1 MKKRI
6 MGAALMVLSVASLS
20 YGRELDL
27 DKALELAATGNP
39 DIRIKELE
47 GRKREL
53 EVSKDKKEFLPVV
66 SANTRYLPKENK
78 DGDDGWAPTF
88 VGANLP
94 LYTGGIRRANLAK
107 SRIDEEIQEREME
120 ILDLDIKEQ
129 VVFQYFDILNTKK
142 NIEVNKTLIETLNKQ
157 RERLK
162 GLYEGGRLIPKSEL
176 LKVESD
182 ILKAEAELYT
192 FEQTLEVE
200 KYNLKILL
208 GLEMRE
214 ELSLSA
220 YDYQEVD
227 LSVYEIE
234 SNVNTALALGNRAD
248 IERLKVERAEQDV
261 RIARAEFLPKINAT
275 AAYVADEGY
284 EDYENDYVAT
294 ISATWKLFDWG
305 SNFDNL
311 NQSKIGLEQA
321 EIESKKGLDNV
332 EVELRS
338 EYANMNSLY
347 ILTESEEKNLA
358 IRKENLRIDTM
369 RYDSGFIG
377 SFEYLDSVTKLSQA
391 ESEFFRLQRDL
402 VLSEIKYQD
411 LLK

>member
-1 MKKRI
+1 M
-6 MGAALMVLSVASLS
+6 
-20 YGRELDL
+20 
-27 DKALELAATGNP
+27 
-39 DIRIKELE
+39 
-47 GRKREL
+47 
-53 EVSKDKKEFLPVV
+53 
-66 SANTRYLPKENK
+66 
-78 DGDDGWAPTF
+78 
-88 VGANLP
+88 
-94 LYTGGIRRANLAK
+94 
-107 SRIDEEIQEREME
+107 
-120 ILDLDIKEQ
+120 
-129 VVFQYFDILNTKK
+129 
-142 NIEVNKTLIETLNKQ
+142 
-157 RERLK
+157 
-162 GLYEGGRLIPKSEL
+162 
-176 LKVESD
+176 
-182 ILKAEAELYT
+182 
-192 FEQTLEVE
+192 E

-208 GLEMRE
+208 GLELEE
-214 ELSLSA
+214 ELTLSA
-220 YDYQEVD
+220 FDYQEVD

-261 RIARAEFLPKINAT
+261 RIARAEFLPKINAS

-294 ISATWKLFDWG
+294 ISASWKLFDWG

-369 RYDSGFIG
+369 RYDGGFIG

-402 VLSEIKYQD
+402 VLSEIRYQD

>member
-1 MKKRI
+1 MKRRI
-6 MGAALMVLSVASLS
+6 MGAALIALSVASLS

-27 DKALELAATGNP
+27 EGALELAATGNP

-47 GRKREL
+47 GRKKEL
-53 EVSKDKKEFLPVV
+53 QVSKDKKAFLPVV
-66 SANTRYLPKENK
+66 SARTMYLPKENN

-88 VGANLP
+88 VGASLP
-94 LYTGGIRRANLAK
+94 LYTGGVRRANLAK

-157 RERLK
+157 RERLS

-208 GLEMRE
+208 GLEMGE
-214 ELSLSA
+214 KLTLSA
-220 YDYQEVD
+220 YDYQGVD

-261 RIARAEFLPKINAT
+261 KIARAEFLPKINAS
-275 AAYVADEGY
+275 AAYIADEGY
-284 EDYENDYVAT
+284 EDYDEDYVAT

-321 EIESKKGLDNV
+321 EIESKKGLDTV
-332 EVELRS
+332 EVELRA

-369 RYDSGFIG
+369 RYDSGIIG

-402 VLSEIKYQD
+402 VLSEIRYQD

>member
-1 MKKRI
+1 MKRRI
-6 MGAALMVLSVASLS
+6 MGAALIILSAASLS
-20 YGRELDL
+20 YGREVDL
-27 DKALELAATGNP
+27 DGALELANAGNP
-39 DIRIKELE
+39 DLRIKQLE
-47 GRKREL
+47 GRKKEL
-53 EVSKDKKEFLPVV
+53 EVSRDRKAFLPVV
-66 SANTRYLPKENK
+66 SARTSYLPKENT

-88 VGANLP
+88 VGATLP
-94 LYTGGIRRANLAK
+94 LYTGGVRRANLAK
-107 SRIDEEIQEREME
+107 SRIDEEIQEREMS
-120 ILDLDIKEQ
+120 ILDLSVREQ

-142 NIEVNKTLIETLNKQ
+142 NIEVNVTLLETLNKQ
-157 RERLK
+157 RERLN

-182 ILKAEAELYT
+182 ILRAEAELYT
-192 FEQTLEVE
+192 YEQNLEVE

-214 ELSLSA
+214 ELTLSV
-220 YDYQEVD
+220 YDYQGID
-227 LSVYEIE
+227 LSLYEIE

-248 IERLKVERAEQDV
+248 IERLRVQKAEQDV
-261 RIARAEFLPKINAT
+261 RIARAEFLPKIDAG
-275 AAYVADEGY
+275 AAYIADEGY

-321 EIESKKGLDNV
+321 EIESRRGLDS
-332 EVELRS
+332 VELELRT

-347 ILTESEEKNLA
+347 MLTESEEKNLA
-358 IRKENLRIDTM
+358 IREENFRIDTM
-369 RYDSGFIG
+369 RYDNGLIG

-402 VLSEIKYQD
+402 VLSEIRYQD
-411 LLK
+411 LLR